1 MKKINFLTVVVSVI
15 LSVLVVNL
23 TISKSQKKQKNSV
36 YERVLKSGKI
46 RCGYTVWEPAIIKDA
61 NTGELSGVFYDVTM
75 KMAQRLG
82 LDIEWVEEVPFAEIP
97 QALKN
102 DRFDVFCADVWPT
115 ASRGKEISFTLPLY
129 YDVLS
134 AYTQKGVTKFD
145 YNLEE
150 IAKPTTKIAT
160 IDGEVSDIVAEYD
173 FPKAKKVQSPSLTGV
188 DVPFLNVATGKA
200 DLLFTDMMTG
210 AKYMRENPGKIEK
223 VKLKYPLRVYG
234 NPMAIKKGEQD
245 LQSMLNI
252 ALEELHNGGMI
263 DLILKKYE
271 TKEDKIIRVPTD
283 VEG

>member
-1 MKKINFLTVVVSVI
+1 MRKINFLTVIISVI
-15 LSVLVVNL
+15 LSVLIVNL
-23 TISKSQKKQKNSV
+23 TISKESKKQENSIYKKV
-36 YERVLKSGKI
+36 IESGKI
-46 RCGYTVWEPAIIKDA
+46 QRGYTVWEPAIIKDA

-82 LDIEWVEEVPFAEIP
+82 LEVEWVEEVSFAEIP

-102 DRFDVFCADVWPT
+102 RRFDVFCADVWPT
-115 ASRGKEISFTLPLY
+115 ASRGKEINFTKPLY

-134 AYTQKGVTKFD
+134 AFVKKGVTKFD

-150 IAKPTTKIAT
+150 FAKETTKIAT

-173 FPKAKKVQSPSLTGV
+173 FPKAQKIQAPSLTGV

-210 AKYMRENPGKIEK
+210 AKYMRENPGKIQK

-234 NPMAIKKGEQD
+234 NPMAVKKGEQD
-245 LQSMLNI
+245 LLSMLDT

-263 DLILKKYE
+263 NLILKKYD
-271 TKEDKIIRVPTD
+271 TKDDKIIRVPTD
-283 VEG
+283 IKG